1 MTRATAREQMGLG
14 TEQTDRGLTAILGR
28 MTEGFSRLVTQH
40 LTLARV
46 ELVEDLRGLG
56 KDTALI
62 AAGIPFVLL
71 GYTFLCG
78 AVAALLAPA
87 VGWAGALALVGGLN
101 LLMGGVGIGVAAS
114 RLKQRS
120 LMDGTAAELNR
131 SVEVLAA
138 QAESVAL
145 VKEPHHGR

>member
-14 TEQTDRGLTAILGR
+14 TEQTDRGLTSVLGR

-40 LTLARV
+40 LALARA

-56 KDTALI
+56 KDTALLV
-62 AAGIPFVLL
+62 AGVPFVLL
-71 GYTFLCG
+71 GYAFLC
-78 AVAALLAPA
+78 AALAALLERW

-101 LLMGGVGIGVAAS
+101 LVLGGVGIGVAAS

-120 LMDGTAAELNR
+120 LMDGTTEELNR
-131 SVEVLAA
+131 SVEALAA
-138 QAESVAL
+138 QTDSVAL
-145 VKEPHHGR
+145 VKESHHGR